1 MSERKQLI
9 FDEGLRLFPYKC
21 TSGKITI
28 GIGRN
33 LQGNPLKADECMTFL
48 LGRSDLKVNNTDIK
62 AVREMLLKSFYEKGI
77 AESEAYYLFENDY
90 RKVEKQVDSLFF
102 WLTNHPEEVRKI
114 LINMT
119 FQMGINKVVTF
130 KKMISAIKLKDYKTA
145 ALEMKDS
152 NWYKQT
158 TNRAER
164 LKKRMEMI

>member
-9 FDEGLRLFPYKC
+9 LDEGLRLFPYKC
-21 TSGKITI
+21 SKGKITI

-33 LQGNPLKADECMTFL
+33 LEGNPLSPDECTTFL
-48 LGRSDLKVNNTDIK
+48 TGRPDLKVNNTPLK
-62 AVREMLLKSFYEKGI
+62 EVREMLYIDFCKNGI
-77 AESEAYYLFENDY
+77 SEAEAYYLFENDY
-90 RKVEKQVDSLFF
+90 RKVEKQLQAFMP

-130 KKMISAIKLKDYKTA
+130 KKMIAAIKAKDYKTA
-145 ALEMKDS
+145 ALEMEDS
-152 NWYKQT
+152 DWYKQT

-164 LKKRMEMI
+164 LTKRMEMI